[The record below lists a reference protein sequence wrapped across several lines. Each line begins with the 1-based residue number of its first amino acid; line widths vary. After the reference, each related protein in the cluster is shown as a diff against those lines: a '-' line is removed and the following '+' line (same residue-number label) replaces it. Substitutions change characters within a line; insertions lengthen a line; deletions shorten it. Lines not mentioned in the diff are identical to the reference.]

1 MSMARFWHFWFAI
14 AFFLVYLWLKHRRPE
29 SRLLLHPLALALAVP
44 LLYLGSAISD
54 WDIRLLGIGWH
65 RNPLF
70 HSAVPYYCLAYL
82 WRLLGLKSM
91 QSSTFG
97 QRLALAF
104 HVSLALGLSSHLV
117 LDVIQYGN
125 VHWIPGGG
133 LDRLWLSGNAVLLGL
148 AAWFPPS
155 LPDNSAEPL
164 VTG

>member
-1 MSMARFWHFWFAI
+1 MARFWHFWFAV

-54 WDIRLLGIGWH
+54 WDIRLLGIGRH

-70 HSAVPYYCLAYL
+70 HSAVPYYFLAYL
-82 WRLLGLKSM
+82 WHLLILQTK
-91 QSSTFG
+91 QSSMLG
-97 QRLALAF
+97 QRLSLAF

-117 LDVIQYGN
+117 LDVIQYGD
-125 VHWIPGGG
+125 VRWIPGGR

-148 AAWFPPS
+148 VAWFPPT
-155 LPDNSAEPL
+155 LPEDSAESTA
-164 VTG
+164 TG

>member
-1 MSMARFWHFWFAI
+1 MARFWHFWFAV
-14 AFFLVYLWLKHRRPE
+14 AFFLAYLWLKHRRPE

-54 WDIRLLGIGWH
+54 WDIRLLGIGRH

-70 HSAVPYYCLAYL
+70 HSAVPYYFLAYL
-82 WRLLGLKSM
+82 WHLLVLQTK

-97 QRLALAF
+97 QRLSLAF

-117 LDVIQYGN
+117 LDVIQYGD
-125 VHWIPGGG
+125 VRWIPGGG
-133 LDRLWLSGNAVLLGL
+133 LDRLWLSGNAALLGL
-148 AAWFPPS
+148 VAWFPPS
-155 LPDNSAEPL
+155 LPDDRAEPL